1 MSVIVGYARVSSSG
15 QSLEVQEEQLRAA
28 GCTELFAEKKSGTTT
43 DGREQL
49 EAALKFVRKGDIF
62 VVTRLDRLARS
73 ITDLRQII
81 DRLTEKQVD
90 FRCLQQSGLDTT
102 KAEGRLML
110 NILASF
116 AEFETELRKER
127 QREGIEKAK
136 AVGVYKGRPKTI
148 DSAEVKALRDAG
160 VGGTEIAKRL
170 GIARAS
176 VYRMLSS
183 QA

>member
-1 MSVIVGYARVSSSG
+1 MSLIVGYARVSSSG

-90 FRCLQQSGLDTT
+90 FRCLQQTGLDTT

-127 QREGIEKAK
+127 QREGIDKAK
-136 AVGVYKGRPKTI
+136 AAGVYKGRPKTI
-148 DSAEVKALRDAG
+148 DAEQIKALRDAG

-176 VYRMLSS
+176 VYRMLSAP
-183 QA
+183 Q

>member
-1 MSVIVGYARVSSSG
+1 M
-15 QSLEVQEEQLRAA
+15 
-28 GCTELFAEKKSGTTT
+28 
-43 DGREQL
+43 
-49 EAALKFVRKGDIF
+49 
-62 VVTRLDRLARS
+62 TRLDRLARS

-127 QREGIEKAK
+127 QREGIDKAK
-136 AVGVYKGRPKTI
+136 AAGVYKGRPKTI
-148 DSAEVKALRDAG
+148 DAEQVKALRDAG

-176 VYRMLSS
+176 VYRMLTGS
-183 QA
+183 Q

>member
-1 MSVIVGYARVSSSG
+1 MSLTVGYARVSSSG
-15 QSLEVQEEQLRAA
+15 QSLEVQEAQLIAA
-28 GCTELFAEKKSGTTT
+28 GCTEIFKEKKSGTTT

-127 QREGIEKAK
+127 QREGIDKAK
-136 AVGVYKGRPKTI
+136 AAGVYKGRPKTI
-148 DSAEVKALRDAG
+148 DASQIKALRDAG

-176 VYRMLSS
+176 VYRMLTGS
-183 QA
+183 Q

>member
-1 MSVIVGYARVSSSG
+1 MSAIVGYARVSSSG
-15 QSLEVQEEQLRAA
+15 QSLEVQQSQLEQS
-28 GCTELFAEKKSGTTT
+28 GCTKIFAEKKSGTTT
-43 DGREQL
+43 EGREEL
-49 EAALKFVRKGDIF
+49 ERALDYVREGDVF

-81 DRLTEKQVD
+81 DRLTAKRVD

-127 QREGIEKAK
+127 QREGIDKAK
-136 AVGVYKGRPKTI
+136 AAGVYKGRPKTI
-148 DSAEVKALRDAG
+148 SAEQVKALRDEG

-170 GIARAS
+170 GIGRAS
-176 VYRMLSS
+176 VYRMLTGG
-183 QA
+183 